1 MMNGSGVFVAAATFA
16 LASLGVHDNWA
27 MAQIRGGDAVVAQPS
42 APPTLDPHVTSAQTT
57 LNIAHLIYEQ
67 LFTRDKDNK
76 PIGDLASGYEVSEDG
91 KVYTIN
97 LRQGVKFHDGSD
109 FTSADAKASLER
121 YKQVG
126 GDKAVLEPI
135 ESIEAVDDHT
145 LRLTMSKAVPPFIE
159 QISFTGSMLAI
170 MPESEAAKE
179 AQNVEP
185 IGTGPF
191 MYQEFAPDDYVLLKR
206 FEDYAVNS
214 NFTEPTGFGGQKI
227 AYFDTVRIRFIPEAG
242 GRTAALEAGE
252 VHVVDQVDAPAAE
265 RLRDSET
272 VEVYELTPLFM
283 LTLWLNA
290 NAEPTSD
297 LEVRKAIQYAL
308 DMEEIM
314 AIATNGNYQLDGAWQ
329 FPGTTYY
336 DADAG
341 KGVYNAHDL
350 EQVKAIIEASDY
362 NNQPIS
368 VLADTNYFFHENG
381 AVVLV
386 EQLKAAGLNA
396 QLNLV
401 DWPTALSVRL
411 KKEGWNAWIV
421 AMGVEPVS
429 GPYSIASLFVGD
441 DPWMRKADPAMD
453 EIYGRLLS
461 ATTVEE
467 RQEIVR
473 ELEAYLYE
481 KFYVLKLGNIGV
493 YQAARAEVANF
504 VPFRFPRMWNIWFE

>member
-1 MMNGSGVFVAAATFA
+1 MIGKRLLAAAILA
-16 LASLGVHDNWA
+16 LASLVLPGDWA
-27 MAQIRGGDAVVAQPS
+27 MAQTKGGNAVVAQPS

-76 PIGDLASGYEVSEDG
+76 PIGDLAKGYEVSEDG
-91 KVYTIN
+91 KVYTIA
-97 LRQGVKFHDGSD
+97 LRKGVKFHDGTD

-121 YKQVG
+121 YKKIG
-126 GDKAVLEPI
+126 GDKAVLDPVQA
-135 ESIEAVDDHT
+135 IEAVDDHT
-145 LRLTMSKAVPPFIE
+145 LRLTMSKPVPSFIE
-159 QISFTGSMLAI
+159 QISFTGSMLAM

-179 AQNVEP
+179 SANIKP

-191 MYQEFAPDDYVLLKR
+191 MFQELVADDYILLKR
-206 FEDYAVNS
+206 FEDYAVNTD
-214 NFTEPTGFGGQKI
+214 FTEPTGFGGQKV
-227 AYFDTVRIRFIPEAG
+227 AYFDTVKIRFIPEAG

-252 VHVVDQVDAPAAE
+252 VHVVDQVDAPTAE
-265 RLRDSET
+265 RLRGSEA
-272 VEVYELTPLFM
+272 VKVYELKPLFM

-290 NAEPTSD
+290 SLEPTSNV
-297 LEVRKAIQYAL
+297 EVRKAIQHAL

-336 DADAG
+336 NADAG
-341 KGVYNAHDL
+341 KGVYNARNL
-350 EQVKAIIEASDY
+350 EQVKSILSAAGY
-362 NNQPIS
+362 AKQPIS
-368 VLADTNYFFHENG
+368 VLADTNYFFHENA

-386 EQLKAAGLNA
+386 EQLKAAGMNA

-401 DWPTALSVRL
+401 DWPTALSIRL

-429 GPYSIASLFVGD
+429 GPYSIASLFVGE

-453 EIYGRLLS
+453 EIYDRLLS
-461 ATTVEE
+461 ADTVAA

-473 ELEAYLYE
+473 QLEADLYQ

-504 VPFRFPRMWNIWFE
+504 VPFRFPRMWNIWFK

>member
-1 MMNGSGVFVAAATFA
+1 MNARGVLFATATWVLASFGLLDVSA
-16 LASLGVHDNWA
+16 LA
-27 MAQIRGGDAVVAQPS
+27 QTKGGEAVVAQPS
-42 APPTLDPHVTSAQTT
+42 GPPTLDPHVTSAQTT

-67 LFTRDKDNK
+67 LFTRDDDNK

-91 KVYTIN
+91 KTYTIT

-121 YKQVG
+121 YKKMG
-126 GDKAVLEPI
+126 GDKAVLDPVQ
-135 ESIEAVDDHT
+135 SIEAVDDHT
-145 LRLTMSKAVPPFIE
+145 LRLTMDKPVPPFIE

-170 MPESEAAKE
+170 MPEEEATKADGSI
-179 AQNVEP
+179 AP

-191 MYQEFAPDDYVLLKR
+191 MYVEMVPDDHILLRR

-214 NFTEPTGFGGQKI
+214 NFDGPAGFGGQKV
-227 AYFDTVRIRFIPEAG
+227 AYFDTVKIRFIPEAG
-242 GRTAALEAGE
+242 ARTAALEAGE

-265 RLRDSET
+265 RLRNSET
-272 VEVYELTPLFM
+272 VKVHELTPLFM

-290 NAEPTSD
+290 NAAPTD
-297 LEVRKAIQYAL
+297 DIELRKAIAYSL

-314 AIATNGNYQLDGAWQ
+314 AIATNGNYQLDGSWQ

-336 DADAG
+336 DANAG
-341 KGVYNAHDL
+341 KGIYNINDD
-350 EQVKAIIEASDY
+350 EQVKSILSAAGYSDK
-362 NNQPIS
+362 PVS

-386 EQLKAAGLNA
+386 DQMKAAGINA

-453 EIYGRLLS
+453 EIYGRLLT
-461 ATTVEE
+461 AATVEE
-467 RQEIVR
+467 RQKIVR
-473 ELEAYLYE
+473 EFEAYLYD

-504 VPFRFPRMWNIWFE
+504 VPFRFPRMWGVWFQ